1 MTEAATKK
9 ATIEDLLA
17 LPEDGRYELIDGEIV
32 RREATAYEHGA
43 AQRSTA
49 GWTGTL
55 FHRKPEGLTG
65 GWWIITEGE
74 VAYASGDC
82 YLHDIAG
89 WRRGR
94 VPEAPTGRPV
104 RIVPDWVCEVLSPSN
119 WRNDTVVKFDACFR
133 HKVGHYWI
141 VDVEHRMLTV
151 YKWHPDGWIRLMTV
165 EPGQRARL
173 EPFEAVEFEV
183 AVLFGDDPGPEPA
196 KVVG

>member
-1 MTEAATKK
+1 M
-9 ATIEDLLA
+9 
-17 LPEDGRYELIDGEIV
+17 PEDGRYELIDGQIV
-32 RREATAYEHGA
+32 RREATAFEHGSAQAGLA
-43 AQRSTA
+43 AWTSTYFKR
-49 GWTGTL
+49 T
-55 FHRKPEGLTG
+55 PEGALG

-89 WRRGR
+89 WRRDR
-94 VPEAPTGRPV
+94 VPEAPSGRPV

-151 YKWHPDGWIRLMTV
+151 YRWHPDGWIRLMTV

-183 AVLFGDDPGPEPA
+183 AVLFGDDQGPEPA
-196 KVVG
+196 RVVG